1 MKKYFLLSVV
11 LGLLFSISALAQNSD
26 LNWQEL
32 KKQQTEERVS
42 LENMQ
47 KETLNKMV
55 ESQKLQ
61 LETLKAESTTNAN
74 DILLLVEKQTL
85 ERKEIAKVHSEER
98 AKLSQIH
105 TDERKLLLS
114 GNAKK

>member
-1 MKKYFLLSVV
+1 MTKYFFLSII
-11 LGLLFSISALAQNSD
+11 LGLLFSISVLAQNSD
-26 LNWQEL
+26 LTWQEL

-55 ESQKLQ
+55 EVQKLQ
-61 LETLKAESTTNAN
+61 LDTMKAESSANAN

-85 ERKEIAKVHSEER
+85 ERKEIAKVYSEER
-98 AKLSQIH
+98 IKLLQTH
-105 TDERKLLLS
+105 AEERKLFLT
-114 GNAKK
+114 NEQKK